1 MIDAQTVRQ
10 IFLYHNDK
18 DPNGIYADG
27 VNILDFARKLEA
39 YLNASRDSGQTLAG
53 SPPAAPPR

>member
-10 IFLYHNDK
+10 IYMHHDDK
-18 DPNGIYADG
+18 DPSGVYADG

-39 YLNASRDSGQTLAG
+39 YLNASRGSGTPDG
-53 SPPAAPPR
+53 SPPAVPPQ

>member
-10 IFLYHNDK
+10 IYMHHDDE
-18 DPNGIYADG
+18 DPSGVYADG

-39 YLNASRDSGQTLAG
+39 YLNASRGSGTPAV
-53 SPPAAPPR
+53 SPPAAPPQ

>member
-39 YLNASRDSGQTLAG
+39 YLNASRDSGTPAV
-53 SPPAAPPR
+53 SPPAVPPQ